1 LPIGKNFLRN
11 VLAHSPRWW
20 LHSCWRRTI
29 ASLFS
34 IVRMGKGKDEW
45 HVTPQSYGSILSNAW
60 HEHNHLPKH
69 TMIIIYLGTCHF
81 MCWCCL
87 TCLFMLY
94 MLVFEYEMPLYVFS
108 TLVSG
113 LTLLNSTF
121 GTMFMLIISS
131 HYASKSWFH
140 LGGS

>member
-1 LPIGKNFLRN
+1 
-11 VLAHSPRWW
+11 
-20 LHSCWRRTI
+20 
-29 ASLFS
+29 
-34 IVRMGKGKDEW
+34 
-45 HVTPQSYGSILSNAW
+45 
-60 HEHNHLPKH
+60 
-69 TMIIIYLGTCHF
+69 
-81 MCWCCL
+81 
-87 TCLFMLY
+87 MLY